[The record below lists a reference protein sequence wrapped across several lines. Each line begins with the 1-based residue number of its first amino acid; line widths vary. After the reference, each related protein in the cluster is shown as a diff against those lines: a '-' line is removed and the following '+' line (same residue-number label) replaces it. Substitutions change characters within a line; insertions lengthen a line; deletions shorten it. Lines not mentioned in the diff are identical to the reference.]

1 MKEAR
6 DWNRMIDILKKEVVP
21 ATGCTEPISLAFASA
36 VAAEKLGIPVRK
48 IEARVSANM
57 MKNGM
62 GVYVPGTGMPGLYIA
77 AAVGAAGG
85 DPTAGLQ
92 VLKNLSPAAVDKAK
106 KLVADGQVTVD
117 IADVPNILYSESK
130 VYGDGHTVRVC
141 IADNHTHVIR
151 IERDDNVIFRIPES
165 NNAGSDPETTFL
177 NNLTLEDIYVFA
189 TQSPLADIAFIKE
202 AATLNTAL
210 AEAGLTQDYGHRVGA
225 TMNKEIKTG
234 FLSEALQNLV
244 IMYTASASDARMG
257 GAPLP
262 AMTNSGSGNQGITA
276 TMPVVVTA
284 KKMGASD
291 EQLIRALTL
300 SHLIA
305 IYIHSFLPRLSA
317 LCAAGT
323 AAIGAAAGMVW
334 LLGGTLEQI
343 KSVVS
348 NMAGDHIGMVCDGAA
363 NSCTMKVATSCDAA
377 CRAVMLALHNI
388 CVTGNEG
395 LVSHDADETIR
406 NIGSLAEKGMQETD
420 REILRIMLNKNK
432 SGSR

>member
-165 NNAGSDPETTFL
+165 NNAGGDPETTFL

-210 AEAGLTQDYGHRVGA
+210 AEAGLTEMRA
-225 TMNKEIKTG
+225 LIFE
-234 FLSEALQNLV
+234 LRPEALRIDAANPSLTAKVEITEHLGGSTLV
-244 IMYTASASDARMG
+244 HARTADANPLVMSTPGRAG
-257 GAPLP
+257 LHPGDPLP
-262 AMTNSGSGNQGITA
+262 
-276 TMPVVVTA
+276 
-284 KKMGASD
+284 
-291 EQLIRALTL
+291 L
-300 SHLIA
+300 SFTVSPHLFDAEGRNLIA
-305 IYIHSFLPRLSA
+305 
-317 LCAAGT
+317 
-323 AAIGAAAGMVW
+323 
-334 LLGGTLEQI
+334 
-343 KSVVS
+343 
-348 NMAGDHIGMVCDGAA
+348 N
-363 NSCTMKVATSCDAA
+363 
-377 CRAVMLALHNI
+377 RA
-388 CVTGNEG
+388 
-395 LVSHDADETIR
+395 
-406 NIGSLAEKGMQETD
+406 
-420 REILRIMLNKNK
+420 
-432 SGSR
+432 